1 MNRYQDIPIIKS
13 TTGKQIYATSRY
25 PEIPLSPN
33 DIYVYTT
40 QGDRYDLLALNYY
53 GDSSLWWVIASGNP
67 NIDLMTLVIP
77 EGVQIRIP
85 GNFTQVISEFSLI
98 NQLPLND
105 LNPIS
110 NPARGGSNG
119 GSNRGGY

>member
-1 MNRYQDIPIIKS
+1 MNRYQNIPIIKS
-13 TTGKQIYATSRY
+13 VAGNQIYATSRY
-25 PEIPLSPN
+25 PEIPLSEN

-40 QGDRYDLLALNYY
+40 QGDRYDLLALNFY
-53 GDSSLWWVIASGNP
+53 GDSSLWWIIATANP

-85 GNFTQVISEFSLI
+85 GNFTQIISEFSLI

>member
-1 MNRYQDIPIIKS
+1 MNRYQNIPIIKS
-13 TTGKQIYATSRY
+13 VAGKQIYATSRY
-25 PEIPLSPN
+25 PEIPLSEN

-40 QGDRYDLLALNYY
+40 QGDRYDLLSLNFY
-53 GDSSLWWVIASGNP
+53 GDSSLWWIIASANP

-105 LNPIS
+105 PNPIS